1 MVKQTIK
8 IFCRVKPTKGKTGL
22 YEVDEEESGGPKLSF
37 FVPKDQSQIVN
48 NTKEEYNFRFQRVFE
63 QQTKQ
68 EEVFEHVAQPVVDN
82 AISGYN
88 GTIFAY
94 GQTGSGKTFTIT
106 GGAERYADRG
116 IIPRTLSYLFEYYEK
131 HPEFTYTTHVS
142 YLEIYNESGYDL
154 LDPKHEAAKL
164 EDLPKVSLMEDT
176 DQNIHLKNLSV
187 HQAMNEEEALNLL
200 FLGDTNRM
208 IAETPMNQASTR
220 SHCIFTIHLT
230 AREPGSATIRRSK
243 LHLVDLAGSERVG
256 KTGVGGTL
264 LAEAKYINLSL
275 HYLEQVIVALSEKSR
290 SHIPYRNSMMTS
302 VLRDSLGGNCM
313 TTMIATCSV
322 EKKNIDES
330 ISTCRFAQRVALIKN
345 DALLNE
351 EVDPKLMVLRLKKE
365 IVELKDQLSLATG
378 EQPTDDLSGEDMD
391 RLHQMVKGYV
401 EDTDPDATLPVGA
414 DMRKINE
421 CFRIFKRL
429 VLERHAGKAGVTNGA
444 VEEEEEPSVSEDSGL
459 GSAPSTAG
467 SAEVK
472 KLKDL
477 LQQRDNEIN
486 ILVNMLKKEKKRAQD
501 AALLLEE
508 RGIPFHTGEGT
519 QPNGP
524 GRPPSSRSKHRNREE
539 RSRESVSIS
548 RSLSHSE
555 SREKETTP
563 PYSQSTTVR
572 LRKIG
577 GEMSVGRQ
585 EAFEIFKRDYEHS
598 VTIDDQK
605 SLLKQRYS
613 EAKQLGEKVNSSRAQ
628 INHVKSLIQQHRM
641 ARAAQGISEN
651 VGFSEEPD
659 EEEQHLRQQ
668 MEDEKDSYKVT
679 YNRLRV
685 LKTEIEHLQHL
696 LEKARLQMQ
705 KDFELWWA
713 EQTVNAHA
721 PEPGPS
727 HVHQGGSSRRDRHGS
742 FTDSPTADG
751 EPIRASNS
759 YHGNLDAVGLDH
771 HGNRRHSS
779 HSDSSSS
786 HGRVPR
792 HREVLED
799 SRSAAP
805 AIPLTGDARADADI
819 MAFFKARQKILQQ
832 QGKR

>member
-1 MVKQTIK
+1 LRELVRQVSEE
-8 IFCRVKPTKGKTGL
+8 RSWQRPSNRSVVR
-22 YEVDEEESGGPKLSF
+22 EVS
-37 FVPKDQSQIVN
+37 VP
-48 NTKEEYNFRFQRVFE
+48 
-63 QQTKQ
+63 
-68 EEVFEHVAQPVVDN
+68 HPV
-82 AISGYN
+82 
-88 GTIFAY
+88 
-94 GQTGSGKTFTIT
+94 
-106 GGAERYADRG
+106 
-116 IIPRTLSYLFEYYEK
+116 
-131 HPEFTYTTHVS
+131 
-142 YLEIYNESGYDL
+142 
-154 LDPKHEAAKL
+154 
-164 EDLPKVSLMEDT
+164 
-176 DQNIHLKNLSV
+176 
-187 HQAMNEEEALNLL
+187 
-200 FLGDTNRM
+200 
-208 IAETPMNQASTR
+208 
-220 SHCIFTIHLT
+220 
-230 AREPGSATIRRSK
+230 
-243 LHLVDLAGSERVG
+243 
-256 KTGVGGTL
+256 
-264 LAEAKYINLSL
+264 
-275 HYLEQVIVALSEKSR
+275 
-290 SHIPYRNSMMTS
+290 RNSMMTS

-421 CFRIFKRL
+421 CFRIFKVR
-429 VLERHAGKAGVTNGA
+429 N
-444 VEEEEEPSVSEDSGL
+444 EDSGL

-477 LQQRDNEIN
+477 LQQRDNEIS
-486 ILVNMLKKEKKRAQD
+486 ILNMADWKEFLDNVSVSAVTLGIPDYCSEQTDPLWFIGGQD

-524 GRPPSSRSKHRNREE
+524 GRPPSSRSKHRN
-539 RSRESVSIS
+539 SVSIS

-651 VGFSEEPD
+651 VG
-659 EEEQHLRQQ
+659 
-668 MEDEKDSYKVT
+668 YKVT

-721 PEPGPS
+721 PKPPQEPPAAWKTPPISPINPPQHSSSRKMAANFSINPTQEPGPS
-727 HVHQGGSSRRDRHGS
+727 HVHQGGSSRRNRHGS

>member
-22 YEVDEEESGGPKLSF
+22 YEVDEDESGLPKLSF

-68 EEVFEHVAQPVVDN
+68 EEVFEHVAQPVIDN

-142 YLEIYNESGYDL
+142 YLEIYNENGYDL

-322 EKKNIDES
+322 EKKNVDES

-378 EQPTDDLSGEDMD
+378 EQPTDELSGEETD
-391 RLHQMVKGYV
+391 RLNQMVRGYV

-429 VLERHAGKAGVTNGA
+429 VLERHAGKLGVSNGA

-501 AALLLEE
+501 ATLMLEE
-508 RGIPFHTGEGT
+508 RGIPFSTGEGT

-539 RSRESVSIS
+539 RSRESVSVS
-548 RSLSHSE
+548 RSLSQPD

-572 LRKIG
+572 LRKLG

-598 VTIDDQK
+598 ITVDDQK
-605 SLLKQRYS
+605 GLLKQRYS
-613 EAKQLGEKVNSSRAQ
+613 EAKQLGEKVNSSRVQ
-628 INHVKSLIQQHRM
+628 INHVKGLIQQHRM
-641 ARAAQGISEN
+641 ARAAQGISDD

-668 MEDEKDSYKVT
+668 MEDEKASYKVT
-679 YNRLRV
+679 FNRLRV

-713 EQTVNAHA
+713 EQTVNAHT
-721 PEPGPS
+721 PDPGLS
-727 HVHQGGSSRRDRHGS
+727 HSHQGGSRRRHGS
-742 FTDSPTADG
+742 FTDNPTADG
-751 EPIRASNS
+751 DSLKASHS
-759 YHGNLDAVGLDH
+759 YHGNLDAVGLGH
-771 HGNRRHSS
+771 HGDRRQSS
-779 HSDSSSS
+779 HSDSSGS